1 MRILVVGA
9 GATGGYFGGRLL
21 QHGREV
27 TFLVRQ
33 HRAAQLAKN
42 GLSIRSAC
50 GDVDLPTPTTVLASE
65 LDSTYDLIILSCK
78 AYGLAQVMD
87 DIAPAVGPQTV
98 ILPLL
103 NGMRQLDLLD
113 QRLGAEHVF
122 GGLCFIAATLD
133 EQGVVRHLNDSHG
146 MTFGERDGSASPRM
160 QQISALLVGAGFDAR
175 PSQTILQDMWDK
187 WIFLATLAGMTCLM
201 RGSVGEIVAAPGG
214 EAALLAMLEECRAI
228 AERSGHPPGEA
239 TLQRSRR
246 ILTEAGS
253 SLTASMLRDL
263 QQGYPIEADHVVGD
277 MLQRAAGQLPASA
290 VLPIAYAHLKVYE
303 GKRQGASQA

>member
-1 MRILVVGA
+1 MRILILGA

-21 QHGREV
+21 QHGRDV
-27 TFLVRQ
+27 TFLVRAR
-33 HRAAQLAKN
+33 RAAQLAEH
-42 GLSIRSAC
+42 GLSIRGAS
-50 GDVDLPTPTTVLASE
+50 GDVNLPAPATVLASE
-65 LDSTYDLIILSCK
+65 LDATYDLIILSCK
-78 AYGLAQVMD
+78 AYGLAQAMA

-113 QRLGAEHVF
+113 QRFGSERVF

-133 EQGVVRHLNDSHG
+133 GQGVVRHLNDAHG
-146 MTFGERDGSASPRM
+146 MTFGERDGSVSARM
-160 QQISALLVGAGFDAR
+160 QQISAILVGAGFDAR

-187 WIFLATLAGMTCLM
+187 WIFLASLAGMTCLM
-201 RGSVGEIVAAPGG
+201 RGSVGDIVAAPGG
-214 EAALLAMLEECRAI
+214 EAAVLAMFEECCSI
-228 AERSGHPPGEA
+228 AEGAGHPPGAA

-263 QQGYPIEADHVVGD
+263 QQGYPIEADHVIGD
-277 MLQRAAGQLPASA
+277 MLQRAAGQLPARA
-290 VLPIAYAHLKVYE
+290 VLPIVYAHLKVYE
-303 GKRQGASQA
+303 ASRKGASPA